1 MKFCKGA
8 FDGGDTITLG
18 IFFSEDGIADHN
30 AFALSKKVQRGKC
43 YYINDIAMYEYRGE
57 VFDDVAMNDYQWYKC
72 SKESMRAKWNYY
84 INEGFERTN

>member
-8 FDGGDTITLG
+8 VDEGGTITLG
-18 IFFSEDGIADHN
+18 IFFSEDGMLDKN
-30 AFALSKKVQRGKC
+30 TFTLSKNVPRGNC
-43 YYINDIAMYEYRGE
+43 YYINDIAMYEHRGE
-57 VFDDVAMNDYQWYKC
+57 VYDDVAAHDYQWYKC